1 MNTTYAKRV
10 LTPKSDIVAIY
21 IGFIG
26 STLYL
31 FECNAKNQ
39 TVRQFELSL
48 KDDTIPDD
56 HLAKAIANKGMA
68 FNQVKV
74 YSHPDYIEYFKR
86 GSAGT
91 KSIKQDFWVR
101 TTARNPNMKRV
112 A

>member
-26 STLYL
+26 SMLYL
-31 FECNAKNQ
+31 FECNTKNQ
-39 TVRQFELSL
+39 TVRQFELSP
-48 KDDTIPDD
+48 KDDSIPDE
-56 HLAKAIANKGMA
+56 HLTKAIANRGLA

-86 GSAGT
+86 GGAGT

-101 TTARNPNMKRV
+101 TTVRHPNMKR
-112 A
+112 AA